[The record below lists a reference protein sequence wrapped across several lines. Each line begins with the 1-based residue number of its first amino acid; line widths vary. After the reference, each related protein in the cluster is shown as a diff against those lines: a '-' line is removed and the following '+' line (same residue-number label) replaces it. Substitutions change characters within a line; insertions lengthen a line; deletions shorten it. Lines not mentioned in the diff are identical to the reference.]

1 MVQRNRCRSV
11 CFLPAVD
18 LETQEVRTSLED
30 DGEEGGLQWAAGG
43 RQSLDQMPDQN
54 GGRLLDRDVWLVVV
68 VGCEK
73 DDQ

>member
-1 MVQRNRCRSV
+1 VLC
-11 CFLPAVD
+11 PAEVVD

-30 DGEEGGLQWAAGG
+30 DGEEGGLQWAAGD